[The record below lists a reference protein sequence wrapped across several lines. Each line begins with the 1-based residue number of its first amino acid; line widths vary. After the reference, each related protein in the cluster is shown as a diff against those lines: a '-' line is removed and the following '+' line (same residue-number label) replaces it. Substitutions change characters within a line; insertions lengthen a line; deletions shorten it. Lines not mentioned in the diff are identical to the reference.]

1 MAPPAPTSL
10 TDIAVEQVL
19 SKANTT
25 AGAHPA
31 KPVSDGWGA
40 ETTTK
45 EPTLR
50 PLDPTLL
57 TTTLTTSPKPYG
69 MPTNW
74 GKEDVTTD
82 HMIICNWNST
92 TGWSAPRLQPY
103 QRMDLFP
110 TASCLHYATECFEGL
125 KAYRG
130 MDGKLRLFRPSRNC
144 ARMLTSSTRIA
155 LPTFPPE
162 ALESLIKSLLA
173 IDGKK
178 WVPTPG
184 SFLYIRPT
192 MIGTGR
198 ALGVQKPVEASLFIV
213 MTLFPRLDKKPMKLL
228 ASSEDTI
235 RAWPGGFGSAKV
247 GANYG
252 PSLMAQKMAVQ
263 RGYDQ
268 ILWLFGE
275 NALVTEAGASNFFV
289 VLKEAGKTILLTAPL
304 EDKIILDGVTRR
316 SIIELA
322 KERLGTELEVVE
334 RKYTMHEL
342 VAAKKEGR
350 FVEAFAAGTA
360 FFVAPVVAI
369 EFRGEK
375 MEIEMRGEEGVAT
388 RVKKWL
394 TEIMWGEVQHE
405 WGVVIEEKKWEA
417 EVASEKEVEELKE
430 KMRELMKGRAWL
442 RALEEL
448 KLEKE
453 EKEL

>member
-1 MAPPAPTSL
+1 MAPPPPTSL

-19 SKANTT
+19 AKANTT
-25 AGAHPA
+25 VGAHPA
-31 KPVSDGWGA
+31 KPVSADD
-40 ETTTK
+40 ESH
-45 EPTLR
+45 LR
-50 PLDPTLL
+50 PLDPSLL
-57 TTTLTTSPKPYG
+57 TTTFTNSPKPYR

-82 HMIICNWNST
+82 HMLIANWNAT
-92 TGWSAPRLQPY
+92 TGWSAPKIQPY

-110 TASCLHYATECFEGL
+110 TASALHYATECFEGM

-130 MDGKLRLFRPSRNC
+130 QDGKLRLFRPSRNC

-155 LPTFPPE
+155 LPTFAPE
-162 ALESLIKSLLA
+162 ALESLIVSLLA

-198 ALGVQKPVEASLFIV
+198 ALGVQKPVEACLFIV
-213 MTLFPRLDKKPMKLL
+213 MTLFPRLDLKPMKLL

-252 PSLMAQKMAVQ
+252 PSLMAQKAAAQ
-263 RGYDQ
+263 KGYDQ

-289 VLKEAGKTILLTAPL
+289 VLKEGDKTVLLTAPL

-322 KERLGTELEVVE
+322 KERLGSELEVVE
-334 RKYTMHEL
+334 RKYSMHEL

-350 FVEAFAAGTA
+350 FIEAFAAGTA
-360 FFVAPVVAI
+360 FFVAPVVKI
-369 EFRGEK
+369 EFRGEVIDL
-375 MEIEMRGEEGVAT
+375 EQRGDDGVAT

-405 WGVVIEEKKWEA
+405 WGVVIEEKEWQTEEA
-417 EVASEKEVEELKE
+417 KEEEVQEMKE
-430 KMRELMKGRAWL
+430 KLRELMKNRAWL
-442 RALEEL
+442 RALEEITT
-448 KLEKE
+448 EKE
-453 EKEL
+453 EQEQ